1 MDLREI
7 GWEVMDRIHLGQDR
21 HQWWDLVNMTMNLS
35 VP

>member
-7 GWEVMDRIHLGQDR
+7 GWGDMDRIHLAQDR
-21 HQWWDLVNMTMNLS
+21 EEWRALVNTVMNLR